1 MAFMTPEI
9 GQDHVSYGEFRP
21 TLDRYNDRGIDRQL
35 TEVSVDTPYKTHDDT
50 PRIILIRPTKDIVR
64 NKKEQQKKRRFC
76 PKCFEVKLAQKIRI
90 NIAMTSVSGWTFKSP
105 RNRRPRRTLVIPSDP
120 SEVICFNCKLR
131 HKQLCI
137 TFPTSLFTVPY
148 FFVRSFR
155 YIASYR
161 HGYCTEGAG
170 VGDCSFLPNRPRPL
184 S

>member
-1 MAFMTPEI
+1 MSSFATTVDSRKKLLRM
-9 GQDHVSYGEFRP
+9 VSSLLSLFHPGAP
-21 TLDRYNDRGIDRQL
+21 
-35 TEVSVDTPYKTHDDT
+35 VDKLSKIDT

-137 TFPTSLFTVPY
+137 TFPTSLFTIPY

-155 YIASYR
+155 
-161 HGYCTEGAG
+161 
-170 VGDCSFLPNRPRPL
+170 
-184 S
+184 